1 MEIVSEI
8 IFDELV
14 KFNGEP
20 TLIVVSEKMMKFLV
34 EQITDVSNVKMKDVG
49 NFKFSGIRMIR
60 SKDLQK
66 NEILIK

>member
-20 TLIVVSEKMMKFLV
+20 TLIVVSEKMMKLLV

-60 SKDLQK
+60 SKDLEK

>member
-1 MEIVSEI
+1 MENVSDK

-14 KFNGEP
+14 KFDGEP
-20 TLIVVSEKMMKFLV
+20 TLIVVSEKMIKLLV
-34 EQITDVSNVKMKDVG
+34 QEMTMVSNIKIKNLI

-60 SKDLQK
+60 SMDLEK